1 MRLRHDESG
10 MVGKVIV
17 IWLLLVALLGVVA
30 LDGASIMFTKFR
42 LDDAAGLA
50 ASAAATAFRNGST
63 VAASCDA
70 AQQAALDDDAGIS
83 FPANTTKWCKVDT
96 QTGEFTITLHK
107 QAKTIL
113 AGRLSFTRSY
123 ARVVQ
128 KETAGPAT
136 L

>member
-1 MRLRHDESG
+1 L
-10 MVGKVIV
+10 VGKVIV
-17 IWLLLVALLGVVA
+17 IWLLLVALLGVVV

-70 AQQAALDDDAGIS
+70 ARQAALDDDAGIA
-83 FPANTTKWCKVDT
+83 FPANTAKWCKVDM
-96 QTGEFTITLHK
+96 QNGEFTITLHK

-113 AGRLSFTRSY
+113 AGRLSFTKGY

>member
-30 LDGASIMFTKFR
+30 LDGTSIVLTKFR

-50 ASAAATAFRNGST
+50 ASAAATSFRNGDSIA
-63 VAASCDA
+63 VACDDA
-70 AQQAALDDDAGIS
+70 RQAALDDDAGIS
-83 FPANTTKWCKVDT
+83 FPANTAKWCKVNL

-107 QAKTIL
+107 QAKTVL
-113 AGRLSFTRSY
+113 AGRLSFTKSY

>member
-30 LDGASIMFTKFR
+30 LDGTSIVLTKFR

-50 ASAAATAFRNGST
+50 ASAAATSFRNGDT
-63 VAASCDA
+63 IAVACDA
-70 AQQAALDDDAGIS
+70 ARQAALDDDAGIS
-83 FPANTTKWCKVDT
+83 FPANTAKWCKVNM

-107 QAKTIL
+107 EAKTIL
-113 AGRLSFTRSY
+113 AGRLSFTKSY

>member
-10 MVGKVIV
+10 MVGKIIV
-17 IWLLLVALLGVVA
+17 IWLLLVALLGVIV

-50 ASAAATAFRNGST
+50 ASAAATSFRNGDT
-63 VAASCDA
+63 VATACA
-70 AQQAALDDDAGIS
+70 AARQAALDDDAGIS
-83 FPANTTKWCKVDT
+83 FPANTTKWCRVNT
-96 QTGEFTITLHK
+96 QTGEFTVILRK
-107 QAKTIL
+107 EAQTIL
-113 AGRLSFTRSY
+113 AGRLSFTKDY

>member
-17 IWLLLVALLGVVA
+17 IWLLLVALLGVIV

-50 ASAAATAFRNGST
+50 ASAAATSFRNGST
-63 VAASCDA
+63 VAAACLDA
-70 AQQAALDDDAGIS
+70 RQAALDDDAGIS
-83 FPANTTKWCKVDT
+83 FPANTVKWCKVNT

-107 QAKTIL
+107 QAQTIL
-113 AGRLSFTRSY
+113 AGRLSFTKDY

>member
-1 MRLRHDESG
+1 VRLHHDESG

-17 IWLLLVALLGVVA
+17 IWLLMVALLGVVA
-30 LDGASIMFTKFR
+30 LDGASIMLTKFR

-70 AQQAALDDDAGIS
+70 ARQAALDDDAGIS
-83 FPANTTKWCKVDT
+83 FPSNTVKWCKVDT

-107 QAKTIL
+107 QANTIL
-113 AGRLSFTRSY
+113 AGRLSFTKNY